1 MSDFALNLYRETK
14 QKFEYDLKTY
24 LDQVIPT
31 IHKNVTKAIRSGTTF
46 CKVIVYSYPLEVEKC
61 LQQQG
66 FTVKRVGSA
75 RERGSDVEETY
86 YEISWPTD

>member
-1 MSDFALNLYRETK
+1 MSDFARNLYRETK
-14 QKFEYDLKTY
+14 KKFEDDLKTY
-24 LDQVIPT
+24 LDKVIPT
-31 IHKNVTKAIRSGTTF
+31 IHKDVTKAIRSGKTF

-66 FTVKRVGSA
+66 FTVKHVGSGH
-75 RERGSDVEETY
+75 EHGSDVEETY